1 MILMTSYYSIETTK
15 MNKLNARNDES
26 INELNLI
33 SQTQEGFY
41 LARFFLPSHFLKF
54 Y

>member
-41 LARFFLPSHFLKF
+41 LARFFLPSRFLKF